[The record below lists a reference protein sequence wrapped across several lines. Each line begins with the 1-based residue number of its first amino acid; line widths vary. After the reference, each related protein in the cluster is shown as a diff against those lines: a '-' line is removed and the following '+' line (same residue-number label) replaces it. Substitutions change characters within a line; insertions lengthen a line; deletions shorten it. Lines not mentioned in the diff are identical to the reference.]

1 MLKYRVAAVYN
12 PDSSELWNNIG
23 MCFFGKQKYV
33 AAIAC
38 LKKSLYLDPFQWI
51 AAFNLGLV
59 HLNTRQYA
67 SAYHYFSAAI
77 NLKADFSNTYMYL
90 GITLN
95 RIGDVDSAYK
105 SFEKALQLDSN
116 DCTIYLN
123 YAVVLMNNGRKD
135 EARDKFM
142 SAEALF
148 EKLHEDD
155 KEPEMLDLRAALA

>member
-1 MLKYRVAAVYN
+1 
-12 PDSSELWNNIG
+12 

-67 SAYHYFSAAI
+67 SAYHYFSSAI

-95 RIGDVDSAYK
+95 RIGDVESAYK
-105 SFEKALQLDSN
+105 SFEKAL
-116 DCTIYLN
+116 
-123 YAVVLMNNGRKD
+123 
-135 EARDKFM
+135 
-142 SAEALF
+142 
-148 EKLHEDD
+148 
-155 KEPEMLDLRAALA
+155 

>member
-1 MLKYRVAAVYN
+1 
-12 PDSSELWNNIG
+12 

-51 AAFNLGLV
+51 AAYNLGLV
-59 HLNTRQYA
+59 YLNTRQYA

-95 RIGDVDSAYK
+95 RIGDIESA
-105 SFEKALQLDSN
+105 
-116 DCTIYLN
+116 
-123 YAVVLMNNGRKD
+123 
-135 EARDKFM
+135 
-142 SAEALF
+142 
-148 EKLHEDD
+148 
-155 KEPEMLDLRAALA
+155 